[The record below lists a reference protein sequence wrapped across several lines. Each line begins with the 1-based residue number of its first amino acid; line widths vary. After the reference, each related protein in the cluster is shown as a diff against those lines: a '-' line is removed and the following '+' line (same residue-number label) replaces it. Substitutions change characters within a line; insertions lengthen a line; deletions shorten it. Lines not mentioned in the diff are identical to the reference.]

1 MSHSM
6 HQYEVLMVWQWSTTL
21 IYSRVDLEPFI
32 QISPLCA
39 SLSCEIKYR
48 LWRADKINKRPRM
61 SAKLD
66 STAIPWFFQ
75 FCGVSV
81 TNRPRDDL
89 RRNGLQKRMNH
100 CSKKQIRDQRQN
112 SRGINWRI
120 HSRIDQCIW
129 STSLVSRILIFIN
142 SAHRGK
148 GDFLF
153 DV

>member
-1 MSHSM
+1 
-6 HQYEVLMVWQWSTTL
+6 MVHHTDIFSSRFGAIYPDISTL
-21 IYSRVDLEPFI
+21 CLFKLWNK
-32 QISPLCA
+32 ISPL
-39 SLSCEIKYR
+39 KGR
-48 LWRADKINKRPRM
+48 QINKRPRM